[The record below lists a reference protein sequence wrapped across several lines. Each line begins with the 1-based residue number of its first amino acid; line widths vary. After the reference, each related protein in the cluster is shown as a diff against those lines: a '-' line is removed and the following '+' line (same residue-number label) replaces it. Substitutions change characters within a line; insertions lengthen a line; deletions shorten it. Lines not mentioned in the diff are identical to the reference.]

1 MCNDNNNMDKAKSKK
16 PAKSAESELEEPE
29 PTFKYD
35 AHVHEIFSSNF
46 TVTKDHMHGS
56 YQIIHDGI
64 VCLNFKL
71 IEHSDKPTV
80 LYVSKLFKCG
90 GDERTGP
97 ALLNLIDK
105 LAESIPRVKYIELQ
119 DGSSISICDE
129 EISLRNLKILTN
141 GESWY
146 NSFGYKSD
154 HHEEDK
160 HYNEQIRT
168 RTMDELLPELL
179 ETSDIITLK
188 ENANALFPGLS
199 TTWTAKDYIAA
210 MLKAVPKTGTTK
222 PVIRCTE
229 EQQNKAELLIELV
242 WRLGKLLQYDFILQ
256 KKVERDPSFGGNKRS
271 GRNQRSKR
279 NKSKKRSRRTK
290 PN

>member
-1 MCNDNNNMDKAKSKK
+1 MYK
-16 PAKSAESELEEPE
+16 AKSAELEEPK

-105 LAESIPRVKYIELQ
+105 LAESIPRVK
-119 DGSSISICDE
+119 
-129 EISLRNLKILTN
+129 
-141 GESWY
+141 
-146 NSFGYKSD
+146 
-154 HHEEDK
+154 
-160 HYNEQIRT
+160 
-168 RTMDELLPELL
+168 
-179 ETSDIITLK
+179 
-188 ENANALFPGLS
+188 
-199 TTWTAKDYIAA
+199 
-210 MLKAVPKTGTTK
+210 
-222 PVIRCTE
+222 
-229 EQQNKAELLIELV
+229 
-242 WRLGKLLQYDFILQ
+242 
-256 KKVERDPSFGGNKRS
+256 
-271 GRNQRSKR
+271 
-279 NKSKKRSRRTK
+279 
-290 PN
+290 